1 MSTESNVDPGT
12 TQNTPETAVTP
23 EVATP
28 EPEKTEAE
36 AKPEATE
43 DDRDK
48 TLRRMERRINQKH
61 AQAAAAEER
70 ARMAMERAQALE
82 QRLTQY
88 EAPQQAEQPKADP
101 YELAREIAQ
110 IERITEKSNSVVRD
124 GEKRF
129 PGEFGEAVRTVSEE
143 AGMLLDEKGKFTPIG
158 EAIFDADDPAAL
170 LVHLGKNPDVA
181 AELQGLSPA
190 ALGRRI
196 GRIEASMAVKP
207 NPVSRAPEPARPIGA
222 RSAAKSPESM
232 TMEEFIAMRKAQKA
246 SWAR

>member
-1 MSTESNVDPGT
+1 MTTESTVDPGT
-12 TQNTPETAVTP
+12 TLTTPETAVTP
-23 EVATP
+23 EVANP

-43 DDRDK
+43 DERDK

-70 ARMAMERAQALE
+70 ARLAMERAQALE

-88 EAPQQAEQPKADP
+88 EAPQQAEQSKADP

-110 IERITEKSNSVVRD
+110 IERITEKSNSVARE

-143 AGMLLDEKGKFTPIG
+143 VGALFDQKGKPTAVG
-158 EAIFDADDPAAL
+158 EAILDAEDPAAL
-170 LVHLGKNPDVA
+170 LHYLGKNPDVA

-222 RSAAKSPESM
+222 RSASKSPESM
-232 TMEEFIAMRKAQKA
+232 SMEEYIAMRKSQKA
-246 SWAR
+246 AWAR